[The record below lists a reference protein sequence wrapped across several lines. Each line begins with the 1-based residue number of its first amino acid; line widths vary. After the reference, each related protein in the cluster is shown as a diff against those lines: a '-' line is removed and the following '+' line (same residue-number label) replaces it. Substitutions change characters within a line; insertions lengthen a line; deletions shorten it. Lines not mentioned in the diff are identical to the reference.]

1 MFIVKISS
9 VVRTYKTGI
18 TYIRLHTKDYIGMHL
33 ACSLHI
39 PSENN
44 RKCLWQKAVF
54 SFFLQTQLTITQF
67 FRVNFQ
73 ETRHIKSKRIRRVLN
88 RTFNPSCES
97 ENETNGKPKKSADK
111 KPKNKTTQSKGSGKK
126 RSHSAETNSKEEE
139 SNGSKGTR
147 TKRAKKENTGA
158 CPSSGNRSD
167 RGYRGRGRGRGRLR
181 KNVQISP
188 NMELSIELTPI
199 KLSNHEKSLKTRR
212 GCDVS
217 QISTSAVNRGDE
229 IPSMRENGIIKE
241 NEESGSSTFKSS
253 KGSKSVGGQDASTS
267 DSTESEE
274 ENAYQGPHP
283 VSVFHQGRGREKGPA
298 PRRGQ
303 TRKNYAEKD
312 SSPSDSTDS
321 EDDDQNCFE
330 GPKDMSLIRWGRG
343 RGKAPAPRRGQKRK
357 NYAEKDSSA
366 SDSTDSEDDDQ
377 NCYEGPKDV
386 SLTLRGRGRG
396 KGKGRGLGRVR
407 GR

>member
-1 MFIVKISS
+1 M
-9 VVRTYKTGI
+9 
-18 TYIRLHTKDYIGMHL
+18 
-33 ACSLHI
+33 
-39 PSENN
+39 
-44 RKCLWQKAVF
+44 
-54 SFFLQTQLTITQF
+54 
-67 FRVNFQ
+67 NFQ

-88 RTFNPSCES
+88 RTFNPSYES
-97 ENETNGKPKKSADK
+97 ENETNRKQKKSADK

-126 RSHSAETNSKEEE
+126 RSHSTEINSKEEE
-139 SNGSKGTR
+139 SNESKGTR

-158 CPSSGNRSD
+158 CSSTGNRSD

-181 KNVQISP
+181 KNVQTSP
-188 NMELSIELTPI
+188 NMELSIELSPI
-199 KLSNHEKSLKTRR
+199 KLSNHKKGFKTRK

-217 QISTSAVNRGDE
+217 QSSTSTVNRGDE
-229 IPSMRENGIIKE
+229 IPSTQENGIMKE
-241 NEESGSSTFKSS
+241 NEDSGSSTFKIA
-253 KGSKSVGGQDASTS
+253 KGSKSVGGQAASTS

-330 GPKDMSLIRWGRG
+330 GRKDMSLIRRGRG

-366 SDSTDSEDDDQ
+366 SDSTDSDGDDQ